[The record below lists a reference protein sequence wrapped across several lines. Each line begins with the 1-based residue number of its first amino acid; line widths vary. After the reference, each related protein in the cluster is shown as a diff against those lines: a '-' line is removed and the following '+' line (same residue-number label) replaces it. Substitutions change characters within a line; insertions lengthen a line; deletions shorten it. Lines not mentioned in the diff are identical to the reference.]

1 MPAMLI
7 YGEAKI
13 LEVFKNTL
21 PSHLYWV
28 LFPTD
33 NLRQAV
39 ETGDRIITK
48 EKLDRQPAGHSTG
61 APLF

>member
-1 MPAMLI
+1 MFN
-7 YGEAKI
+7 YGEPQV
-13 LEVFKNTL
+13 LEVFENTL

-28 LFPTD
+28 LLPTD

-39 ETGDRIITK
+39 ETEDSIITK
-48 EKLDRQPAGHSTG
+48 EKLDRQLAGHSTG